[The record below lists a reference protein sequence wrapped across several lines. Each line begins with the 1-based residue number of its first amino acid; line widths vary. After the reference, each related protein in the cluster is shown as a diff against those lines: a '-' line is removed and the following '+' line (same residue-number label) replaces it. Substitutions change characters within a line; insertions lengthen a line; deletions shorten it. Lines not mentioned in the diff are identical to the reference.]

1 MDRLC
6 NFRVFLLFWL
16 VRSVFGPSSEMIP
29 PHAFA
34 ELTLDEQW
42 QVERSLELRS
52 RRVDRGFAVAGEY
65 GESFQRLE
73 IAGAAEDLP
82 DARVETLALALPD
95 VKDLD
100 EEVRSVLARF
110 VRLRPPA
117 GMTLRVNV
125 SRRLLLAGGVE
136 RRIRSGAIRL
146 ETEGP
151 DGAVALVTTP
161 SSLAEDLPR
170 LLESREGSGGS
181 RVEAIDELPLL
192 WSGGSGGVLMHEAV
206 GHPAGVGAAI
216 AWPAWLEVRDEP
228 SSGVYET
235 RDDNL
240 GAPPR
245 RDLLRSESPASLRR
259 ASFRDLP
266 MFRMSNLV
274 VSQRR
279 APFDLPRRHVA
290 ITLADSGSWDPL
302 RDEVTTRVVLA
313 WLVEG
318 DSRRRLAPFTLR
330 STRAA
335 IARSLTG
342 ARGAPSRYPGV
353 ICSDEGQRLPVGTFS
368 ADLLMELA

>member
-1 MDRLC
+1 
-6 NFRVFLLFWL
+6 
-16 VRSVFGPSSEMIP
+16 MIP

-42 QVERSLELRS
+42 QVDRRLELRS
-52 RRVDRGFAVAGEY
+52 RRIDRGFAVAGEY

-73 IAGAAEDLP
+73 IAGVAEDLS
-82 DARVETLALALPD
+82 DARAETLSRSLPD

-100 EEVRSVLARF
+100 DEVRSVLEDLA
-110 VRLRPPA
+110 RLRPPA
-117 GMTLRVNV
+117 GLTLRVNV
-125 SRRLLLAGGVE
+125 SRRLLLAERLE
-136 RRIRSGAIRL
+136 RRIRSAAIRL
-146 ETEGP
+146 EADGP

-161 SSLAEDLPR
+161 SFLAEDLAR
-170 LLESREGSGGS
+170 LLESRQGSAGS
-181 RVEAIDELPLL
+181 RVEAIDQLPLL

-206 GHPAGVGAAI
+206 GHPAGVAAAI
-216 AWPAWLEVRDEP
+216 AWPGWLEVRDEP
-228 SSGVYET
+228 SSAVYET
-235 RDDNL
+235 RDDDL
-240 GAPPR
+240 GAPPS

-266 MFRMSNLV
+266 MYRMSNLV
-274 VSQRR
+274 VAQRR

-302 RDEVTTRVVLA
+302 RDEVTARVALA

-318 DSRRRLAPFTLR
+318 SSRRRLAPFTFR
-330 STRAA
+330 SGRAA

-368 ADLLMELA
+368 AELLMELA

>member
-1 MDRLC
+1 
-6 NFRVFLLFWL
+6 
-16 VRSVFGPSSEMIP
+16 MIP

-73 IAGAAEDLP
+73 IAGDADDLP
-82 DARVETLALALPD
+82 DARVETLSRSLPD
-95 VKDLD
+95 VKDLE
-100 EEVRSVLARF
+100 EEVRSMLARF
-110 VRLRPPA
+110 ALLRPPA
-117 GMTLRVNV
+117 GMTLRVIV

-151 DGAVALVTTP
+151 DGAVGLVTTARF
-161 SSLAEDLPR
+161 LVDDLPR
-170 LLESREGSGGS
+170 LLESRQGSGGS
-181 RVEAIDELPLL
+181 RAEAIDELPLL

-206 GHPAGVGAAI
+206 GHPAGIAAAI
-216 AWPAWLEVRDEP
+216 EWPEWLAVCDEP

-235 RDDNL
+235 RDDDL

-245 RDLLRSESPASLRR
+245 RDLLRGESPASLRR

-274 VSQRR
+274 VSQRG

-302 RDEVTTRVVLA
+302 RDDVTTRVALA
-313 WLVEG
+313 WMVEG
-318 DSRRRLAPFTLR
+318 SSRRRLAPFTFR
-330 STRAA
+330 SARAA

-342 ARGAPSRYPGV
+342 ARGTPSRFPGV
-353 ICSDEGQRLPVGTFS
+353 ICSDQGQRLPVGTFS
-368 ADLLMELA
+368 PDLLMELA